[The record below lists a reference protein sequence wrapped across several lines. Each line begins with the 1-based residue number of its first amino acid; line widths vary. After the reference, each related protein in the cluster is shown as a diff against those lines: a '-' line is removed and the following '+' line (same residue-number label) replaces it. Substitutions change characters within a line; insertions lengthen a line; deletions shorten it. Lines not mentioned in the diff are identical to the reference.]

1 MPEACHDG
9 FMIISEVCL
18 YIKSLSLEEK
28 FGTMV
33 LWLYEKVVAI
43 PEVFLYST
51 SVSMALWWNKKHCH
65 YFKSLS
71 QTEKLTGIVLWLI
84 ANVGDCMKSLVA
96 H

>member
-1 MPEACHDG
+1 MLEVCHNG

-43 PEVFLYST
+43 PEVCRYST
-51 SVSMALWWNKKHCH
+51 SVAMALWWNKNVVAISKVCPKL
-65 YFKSLS
+65 KSCS
-71 QTEKLTGIVLWLI
+71 VSFC
-84 ANVGDCMKSLVA
+84 D
-96 H
+96 